1 MFARSNNELRYN
13 VERPVGGPAAA
24 LYPAPLTAPH

>member
-13 VERPVGGPAAA
+13 SDCEVGGPAAA
-24 LYPAPLTAPH
+24 LQPALQPAPH